1 MNTSEIAHYV
11 EQALDTCG
19 DIVYR
24 VAVSQLR
31 SPHDAQ
37 DVTQDAF
44 LRLMEHVKA
53 HGALT
58 SPEHLQAWL
67 IRVTVN
73 RCRDLHRTAWNRR
86 VEHDGAA
93 AEDGRPSR
101 IEALPD
107 PAEAPEDT
115 AIRHLCAHPIWQLME
130 FLPHDQR
137 VIVHLRYVEEMSE
150 ARIAQVLD
158 INRITVR
165 TRLHRARKRLQ
176 TLMRSHAAA
185 QQREPAHGGRQNGMP
200 GSHDRPRTIGGGD
213 IHDRDAVL

>member
-1 MNTSEIAHYV
+1 MNTSEIARYV

-37 DVTQDAF
+37 DVTQDVF
-44 LRLMEHVKA
+44 LRLMEHVKTS
-53 HGALT
+53 GALKN
-58 SPEHLQAWL
+58 PEHLKAWL

-73 RCRDLHRTAWNRR
+73 RCRDLHRSAWNRR
-86 VEHDGAA
+86 VEHDGPA
-93 AEDGRPSR
+93 AEDSQPSR

-107 PAEAPEDT
+107 PAEALEDA
-115 AIRHLCAHPIWQLME
+115 AIRRLCAHPIWQLME
-130 FLPHDQR
+130 RLPHDQR
-137 VIVHLRYVEEMSE
+137 VIVHLRYVEEMGE
-150 ARIAQVLD
+150 AQIAQALG

-176 TLMRSHAAA
+176 ALMRAYAAS
-185 QQREPAHGGRQNGMP
+185 QQGEPDRNSGQRSASSDQNSP
-200 GSHDRPRTIGGGD
+200 HTVEEGD
-213 IHDRDAVL
+213 IHGRCTVL